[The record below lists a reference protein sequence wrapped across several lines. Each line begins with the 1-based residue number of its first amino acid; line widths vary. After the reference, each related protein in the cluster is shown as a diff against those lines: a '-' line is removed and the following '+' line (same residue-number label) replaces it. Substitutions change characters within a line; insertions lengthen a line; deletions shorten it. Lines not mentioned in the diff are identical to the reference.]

1 MQHHHLPLSL
11 DAFEQRRLVLAL
23 VVLEAFARETAAPAP
38 APRRVLRPSTGASPR
53 PARGRRHVRPARS
66 C

>member
-1 MQHHHLPLSL
+1 MQHRHLPLSL
-11 DAFEQRRLVLAL
+11 DVFEQQRLVLAL
-23 VVLEAFARETAAPAP
+23 VVLEAFSRETAAPAP
-38 APRRVLRPSTGASPR
+38 VPARTVRASVGVAAR